1 MKNKWK
7 KAILTILL
15 LAVLITGCNPVP
27 KDDIE
32 YSEIKN
38 VTLDAIPEYSGSLYV
53 EINNNV
59 PDFSEKEFV
68 TDAFE
73 YYSDLDEL
81 GRCGAAY
88 ANICQELMPTE
99 ERGNIGSIK
108 PSGWH
113 TVKYNGIV
121 DGNYLYNRCHLIGFQ
136 LAGEN
141 ANEKNLITGTRYFNV
156 EGMLPFE
163 GQVADYVQETDHH
176 VLYRVTPIYDVDNLV
191 ASGVQ
196 MEAASVED
204 DEIRFN
210 VFVYNIQPGITIDYS
225 TGESWISEE
234 KSDGER
240 DHETEVVYILNKNT
254 KKFHLPDCEAV
265 EKIKPQNRSEA
276 NVLVA
281 CDEVIAP
288 VEMDGFSYQGLT
300 NLFLEVQNITEN
312 GELNPFLNFRGIYM
326 VKAERY
332 TTLFRQL
339 YGAYQNQLGEFFL
352 QSTIR
357 KNICVAECSA
367 NSKPLLHYRKR
378 SNALE
383 DYILLT
389 KELGYISEKQMY
401 ALLKDHATSKELRDM
416 AETAA
421 NN

>member
-1 MKNKWK
+1 MCTVLSNINIKGGIGKTIGN
-7 KAILTILL
+7 ATMAEILAKCGYRILVVDNDPQCNSTSLFGMMMDEEHYTIRDLYMCPQEEL
-15 LAVLITGCNPVP
+15 SVYAKEMVHHTKYENIDMIV
-27 KDDIE
+27 
-32 YSEIKN
+32 SEPGHRDTI
-38 VTLDAIPEYSGSLYV
+38 SYV
-53 EINNNV
+53 EQLRDCDTRCILSNALEPLKNDY
-59 PDFSEKEFV
+59 DFIFIDK
-68 TDAFE
+68 
-73 YYSDLDEL
+73 
-81 GRCGAAY
+81 
-88 ANICQELMPTE
+88 N
-99 ERGNIGSIK
+99 
-108 PSGWH
+108 PSAD
-113 TVKYNGIV
+113 I
-121 DGNYLYNRCHLIGFQ
+121 
-136 LAGEN
+136 LA
-141 ANEKNLITGTRYFNV
+141 T
-156 EGMLPFE
+156 
-163 GQVADYVQETDHH
+163 
-176 VLYRVTPIYDVDNLV
+176 
-191 ASGVQ
+191 
-196 MEAASVED
+196 
-204 DEIRFN
+204 
-210 VFVYNIQPGITIDYS
+210 
-225 TGESWISEE
+225 
-234 KSDGER
+234 
-240 DHETEVVYILNKNT
+240 
-254 KKFHLPDCEAV
+254 
-265 EKIKPQNRSEA
+265 